1 MRIRTNTKQGS
12 RLALAEDRGA
22 GEVLVWRAAVARA
35 KSALS
40 KTFEGRME
48 AALAS
53 LDVVPGNGKGAAGHT
68 LADFAS
74 EVGISY
80 AALDQYRQVMKW
92 LGDFVYVYEIS
103 SYSLARQAQI
113 SGRWSSGSEFA
124 GFLARTPNRRG
135 MPWTVG
141 ALRAYLQHE
150 GPRAERDG
158 ARGARAGSADA
169 DGRDE
174 PASEPSRPRVV
185 AAKAA
190 QKVQSLIAKGIST
203 TYPEEEDVCWK
214 KAAELI
220 RAHGLTVEV
229 SAGR

>member
-1 MRIRTNTKQGS
+1 M
-12 RLALAEDRGA
+12 ALAGDAGA
-22 GEVLVWRAAVARA
+22 GEVLAWKAAVARA

-53 LDVVPGNGKGAAGHT
+53 FEVVPENGKGAVGYT

-74 EVGISY
+74 EVGIGY

-92 LGDFVYVYEIS
+92 LGDFVHVYEIS
-103 SYSLARQAQI
+103 SYSLARQAQV
-113 SGRWSSGSEFA
+113 SGRWSSGADFA
-124 GFLARTPNRRG
+124 SFLAHAHTTRG
-135 MPWTVG
+135 LPWTVG
-141 ALRAYLQHE
+141 ALRRYLEQQPAGGEHE
-150 GPRAERDG
+150 RSQR
-158 ARGARAGSADA
+158 ARAHAAG
-169 DGRDE
+169 GRE
-174 PASEPSRPRVV
+174 HAAAAAPEPSRPRLV

-190 QKVQSLIAKGIST
+190 QKVQGLIAKGIST

-229 SAGR
+229 SPGR